1 MNYKSPAPFT
11 LGAFFF
17 HALFELREKT
27 WKLIN
32 FFAGTPCRER
42 NVFVHPSLV
51 TCDYPSLSPLS
62 LSLSLSLSLLSNV
75 SPIRET
81 NNASAM
87 DESL

>member
-62 LSLSLSLSLLSNV
+62 LSLSLSLSALKRFANS
-75 SPIRET
+75 R
-81 NNASAM
+81 
-87 DESL
+87 DE